1 MADEMNKE
9 NFSHILEIR
18 PFSNNPM
25 CSDLQIVSVLLLEM
39 QSHNPISPAIQS
51 TKRPLNT

>member
-9 NFSHILEIR
+9 NFSHILETR
-18 PFSNNPM
+18 PFSNNPV
-25 CSDLQIVSVLLLEM
+25 CSDLQIASVVLSEM

-51 TKRPLNT
+51 TKDP